1 MSAKET
7 FKARGQIAANF
18 NRSGYFFHA
27 FNSMNSYNNSCFLDS
42 DAEPACGRRQPTIIT
57 FCFRRLI
64 FNSARHAWAG
74 ALCLLSTTTVALAGS
89 AAPGKALEQGLQNGQ
104 AVWLDDGQGKYFSVF
119 NPDQSGQPKGGVII
133 LHDANSHPDKPEVVR
148 PLRQRLPLHGW
159 STIAIQL
166 PALDRP
172 AAYLEQQAITDGR
185 INGAVTYMRN
195 SGFNNLVLLGHGS
208 GAMAASKYLSSPS
221 SEFIRAFVAISL
233 GVLHGQ
239 QGDDSIPGQLERINL
254 PILDIYGG
262 NDLDHVTNS
271 ASERALAA
279 KISSDSATRS
289 NRLEPYKHSAIAK
302 SSTQKSQG
310 YISFRQIRIDGASHD
325 FRGAEFMLTR
335 RIIGWLERHAKG
347 VAIDR

>member
-1 MSAKET
+1 
-7 FKARGQIAANF
+7 
-18 NRSGYFFHA
+18 
-27 FNSMNSYNNSCFLDS
+27 MNSDNNFCFRDS
-42 DAEPACGRRQPTIIT
+42 GAGTGPGRRHSTVIT

-64 FNSARHAWAG
+64 SNGARHAWAA

-89 AAPGKALEQGLQNGQ
+89 AALGEALEQGLQDGQ
-104 AVWLDDGQGKYFSVF
+104 AVWLDGEQTRYFSVF

-133 LHDANSHPDKPEVVR
+133 LHDAGSHPDKPEVVR

-159 STIAIQL
+159 STLAIQL

-172 AAYLEQQAITDGR
+172 AAYLEQQATIDGR
-185 INGAVTYMRN
+185 INGAITYMRN

-208 GAMAASKYLSSPS
+208 GAMAASKYLSSQP

-239 QGDDSIPGQLERINL
+239 EGDDSTPGQLERINL

-271 ASERALAA
+271 ARERALAA
-279 KISSDSATRS
+279 KISSDSAMRS

-310 YISFRQIRIDGASHD
+310 YISFRQIRIDGAGHD

-347 VAIDR
+347 DR